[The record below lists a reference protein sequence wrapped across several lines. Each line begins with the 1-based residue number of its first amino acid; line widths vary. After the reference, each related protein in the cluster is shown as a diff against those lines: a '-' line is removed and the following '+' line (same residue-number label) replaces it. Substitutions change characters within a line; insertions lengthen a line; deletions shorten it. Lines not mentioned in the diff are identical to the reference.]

1 MKYPDECSNG
11 VGSPGDEARRLFRLR
26 GFSTIR
32 AVRRVAPS
40 PMRRRVW
47 SVSSPAKTLPAAVDA
62 TAASARVAT
71 RYRRIISESGAE
83 SSASSK

>member
-1 MKYPDECSNG
+1 LSLKYPDECSNG

-47 SVSSPAKTLPAAVDA
+47 SVSSPAKTLPAAADA
-62 TAASARVAT
+62 TAASAKVAT
-71 RYRRIISESGAE
+71 RYRR
-83 SSASSK
+83 